1 MIVFVFLMFVI
12 CILYLL
18 IKKESKGLFLA
29 ITSVLLFIIYALKNP
44 LLYPDLSEYLI
55 RFSNIGDISS
65 FVKNIEIDVS
75 NQEPGFLLLMSIIA
89 SITHNEFVFL
99 IIIGLILILFYTY
112 VIYKCSPSY
121 LFSILLF
128 IITNYQS
135 SFYLLRQ
142 SLAMVICYSL
152 IPYIYKKN
160 VLKFIAGI
168 LIACS
173 FHRVALVF
181 LPIYFIYGYKY
192 TISKQF
198 IILTTFLIIIL
209 SICSNAIYYF
219 FADYARS
226 SFDSDYAVTTST
238 SSFIILFILSIYFY
252 FGRRQINE
260 SNEHRLM
267 FLCLIAALT
276 IFTAGI
282 GLPLVTRVGAYY
294 SGLIFLIIPYIIKTI
309 SNKISRVFMTI
320 IFFSLYYALFAL
332 SENNYAFLLDF

>member
-1 MIVFVFLMFVI
+1 MLVI

-18 IKKESKGLFLA
+18 TKKGSKRLFLA
-29 ITSVLLFIIYALKNP
+29 ATFILLFMIYALKNP
-44 LLYPDLSEYLI
+44 LLYPDLSEYFI
-55 RFSNIGDISS
+55 RFSNIEDIDL
-65 FVKNIEIDVS
+65 FVKYFEFDVF
-75 NQEPGFLLLMSIIA
+75 NQEPGFLILMSVIA
-89 SITHNEFVFL
+89 SITDNELVFL
-99 IIIGLILILFYTY
+99 IIIGLILLLFYTY
-112 VIYKCSPSY
+112 IIYKCSPSY

-128 IITNYQS
+128 VITNYQS

-160 VLKFIAGI
+160 LLKFIIGI
-168 LIACS
+168 VIACS

-181 LPIYFIYGYKY
+181 LPIYFIYRYKF

-198 IILTTFLIIIL
+198 IILVASSIIIL
-209 SICSNAIYYF
+209 SICSNSIYYF
-219 FADYARS
+219 FADYARGA
-226 SFDSDYAVTTST
+226 FDPDYAVTTST
-238 SSFIILFILSIYFY
+238 SSLIILFILSIYFY
-252 FGRRQINE
+252 FGRHQINE

-267 FLCLIAALT
+267 FLCLIAALA

-309 SNKISRVFMTI
+309 GNKVSRVFMTI
-320 IFFSLYYALFAL
+320 TFFSLYFALFVL
-332 SENNYAFLLDF
+332 SENYYAFILDF

>member
-1 MIVFVFLMFVI
+1 MLVVCV
-12 CILYLL
+12 LYLL
-18 IKKESKGLFLA
+18 TKKGSNIFFLA
-29 ITSVLLFIIYALKNP
+29 ATAVLLFVIYALKNP
-44 LLYPDLSEYLI
+44 FSYPDLYEYI
-55 RFSNIGDISS
+55 VRFSNVGDVHS
-65 FVKNIEIDVS
+65 FVKYLGFDIS
-75 NQEPGFLLLMSIIA
+75 NQEPGFLILMSIIA
-89 SITHNEFVFL
+89 SITHNELVFL

-112 VIYKCSPSY
+112 IIYKCSPSY

-128 IITNYQS
+128 VLTNYQS

-152 IPYIYKKN
+152 IPYIYKRSL
-160 VLKFIAGI
+160 LKFIIGMV
-168 LIACS
+168 IACS

-181 LPIYFIYGYKY
+181 LPIYFIYGYKF

-198 IILTTFLIIIL
+198 IVLVGFSIIIL

-226 SFDSDYAVTTST
+226 SFDSDYAVTTPT
-238 SSFIILFILSIYFY
+238 SSLIILFILSIYFY
-252 FGRRQINE
+252 FGKRQINE

-267 FLCLIAALT
+267 FLCLIAAFA

-294 SGLIFLIIPYIIKTI
+294 SGLIFLIIPYVIKTI
-309 SNKISRVFMTI
+309 SNKTSKVFMTI
-320 IFFSLYYALFAL
+320 MFFSLYFTLFAL
-332 SENNYAFLLDF
+332 TENYYEFLLDF